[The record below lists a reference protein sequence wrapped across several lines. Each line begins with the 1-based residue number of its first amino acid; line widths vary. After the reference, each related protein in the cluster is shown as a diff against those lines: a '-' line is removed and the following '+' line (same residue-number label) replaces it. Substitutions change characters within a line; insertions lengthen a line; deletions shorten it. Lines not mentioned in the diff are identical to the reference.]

1 MYLINFYYIKLGAL
15 AKAKRDRNEVYVQIM
30 IPLVFSDHEIDTL
43 MPSIEIA
50 MLEICDRENVDYGD
64 LNVQIG
70 TMIEVPRA
78 CLRANKIAAAK
89 NISFISFGTNDLT
102 QLVFGMSRDDT
113 QQFMVSGYTFLF

>member
-1 MYLINFYYIKLGAL
+1 MYLINFLYIKLGAL